1 MNLTKKRHQELVCHP
16 ISENFTGT
24 KFLGKKRWSNS
35 NFPRRGSS
43 TTTTSDT
50 TNGNGKVAGTAA
62 LPGSY
67 AVFWYLVFIRKVFE
81 LHANATTR
89 RNGHAEDEEGCSS
102 LPRIRVFL
110 LLFLPSFHHSRGYS
124 LYCFAKETGAWNA
137 RVKLL
142 WHTFPR
148 IN

>member
-1 MNLTKKRHQELVCHP
+1 MGSKTFEFELSSARIIDNDNVGYHERKWKSYRNC
-16 ISENFTGT
+16 
-24 KFLGKKRWSNS
+24 
-35 NFPRRGSS
+35 GS
-43 TTTTSDT
+43 
-50 TNGNGKVAGTAA
+50 

-67 AVFWYLVFIRKVFE
+67 AVLWYLVFIRKVFE

-89 RNGHAEDEEGCSS
+89 RNGHAEDERGCSS

-124 LYCFAKETGAWNA
+124 LYCFAKETGAW
-137 RVKLL
+137 RVELL